1 MEEKL
6 PHLGPF
12 SDWLQ
17 FAERERPL
25 YAVPGSGPL
34 TMMDARQ
41 ILGIV
46 ADGVP
51 IDPRVEQNWQRDGI
65 AGEEVSWSVGFG
77 PRTHAWLL
85 RPASGPGPRPGV
97 IALHDHGA
105 SKFLGKEKI
114 ADGPGGREPLL
125 GDFRSGSYGDRAFAN
140 ELARRGF
147 TVLVPDVF
155 MWGSRRFP
163 LDVMV
168 KALSAP
174 HLEWIPPGSIGKTM
188 KGEPV
193 VTLADVEI
201 YNQAAMLHED
211 IVVKYCG
218 LLGSTLAGVAAYED
232 RVALNYLKSRV
243 DVFEGRTGCIGCS
256 GGGCRA
262 ALLKATSDVDVA
274 VIVCMMSSLRYLL
287 DRHVSCHTSMLFPPG
302 LAARC
307 DWPDLAASRA
317 PSPLMV
323 QYAEEDELFPLNGM
337 RSAHERIS
345 AHYDSAGAPQSYI
358 GQFYQ
363 GGHRFDKEMQD
374 AAFDQLA
381 VWLAA

>member
-1 MEEKL
+1 MGEKL
-6 PHLGPF
+6 QHLGPF
-12 SDWLQ
+12 SDWLS

-25 YAVPGSGPL
+25 YAVPGPGSL
-34 TMMDARQ
+34 TVMEVRQ
-41 ILGIV
+41 ILGTV

-51 IDPRVEQNWQRDGI
+51 VDARVEQSWQRDGI
-65 AGEEVSWSVGFG
+65 AGEEVSWSVGYG

-85 RPASGPGPRPGV
+85 HPASGPGPWPGV
-97 IALHDHGA
+97 LALHDHGVF
-105 SKFLGKEKI
+105 KFFGKEKI

-125 GDFRSGSYGDRAFAN
+125 GDYRSLGYGDRAFAN

-147 TVLVPDVF
+147 SVLVPDVF

-168 KALSAP
+168 NALSAP
-174 HLEWIPPGSIGKTM
+174 HLDWIPSAAIGKSM
-188 KGEPV
+188 KGELLA
-193 VTLADVEI
+193 TLADVEI

-218 LLGSTLAGVAAYED
+218 LLGATLAGVVAYED

-243 DVFEGRTGCIGCS
+243 DVFEGRTGCIGSS

-262 ALLKATSDVDVA
+262 AMLKATSDVDVA
-274 VIVCMMSSLRYLL
+274 VIVCMMSSLRYML
-287 DRHVSCHTSMLFPPG
+287 DRHVSCHTWMLFPPG

-337 RSAHERIS
+337 RAAHERIS
-345 AHYDSAGAPQSYI
+345 AHYESAGAPHSYI
-358 GQFYQ
+358 GQFYP
-363 GGHRFDKEMQD
+363 GGHRFDQEMQD

-381 VWLAA
+381 AWLAA